1 MSRAKM
7 MQFPAP
13 GQAPRIE
20 GAPGGL
26 PGACAG
32 AHHALIILGGGSLG
46 RPASAWCV
54 AFRSPCGGGHV
65 RSADLTGWKGA
76 PAAARYTRGFSDLS
90 GNKKTCGNRSPERS
104 SPFWAIFTKKEK
116 RYHGNLLFTNDK
128 MFIKILTIESLKN

>member
-32 AHHALIILGGGSLG
+32 AHIMRLLYWGAAHWGD
-46 RPASAWCV
+46 RPL
-54 AFRSPCGGGHV
+54 H
-65 RSADLTGWKGA
+65 GA
-76 PAAARYTRGFSDLS
+76 
-90 GNKKTCGNRSPERS
+90 
-104 SPFWAIFTKKEK
+104 
-116 RYHGNLLFTNDK
+116 
-128 MFIKILTIESLKN
+128 